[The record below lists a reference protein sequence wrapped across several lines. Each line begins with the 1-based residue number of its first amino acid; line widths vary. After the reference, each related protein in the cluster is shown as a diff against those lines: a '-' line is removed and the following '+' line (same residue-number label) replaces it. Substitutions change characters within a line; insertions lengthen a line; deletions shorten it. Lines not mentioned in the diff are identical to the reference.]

1 MIISVPLFMILG
13 LSVMHDNAV
22 SRLRHYRLSLSTR
35 PFKARGF
42 RTKRCAFCLLP
53 EHLCLCDTIIA
64 QEAKSQFC
72 LLMYDTEVMKPSN
85 TGKLIAD
92 VLPNTQAFL
101 WSRTQPEQALL
112 EIIKAPERQAYIV
125 FPETYASNE
134 RIVYNQLPINSKP
147 PLFILL
153 DGTWSEAR
161 KMFRKS
167 PYLDLLPIFSLN
179 KASKC
184 EYKLRHAA
192 REDQHCTAEVA
203 ASILEQVGDISAS
216 QQLFSHFSYF
226 RQQYLRGK
234 PDRSQAK
241 EI

>member
-1 MIISVPLFMILG
+1 
-13 LSVMHDNAV
+13 MHDNAV
-22 SRLRHYRLSLSTR
+22 SRLRQYRLSVSTR

-42 RTKRCAFCLLP
+42 RIKRCGFCLLP
-53 EHLCLCDTIIA
+53 EKQCLCGTIVS
-64 QEAKSQFC
+64 QPAKSQFC

-92 VLPNTQAFL
+92 VLPDTQAFL
-101 WSRTQPEQALL
+101 WSRTTPEPALL
-112 EIIKAPERQAYIV
+112 DLINTPDKQAYVV
-125 FPETYASNE
+125 FPESYASSE
-134 RIVYNQLPINSKP
+134 RVVYNQLPINSKP

-167 PYLDLLPIFSLN
+167 PYLDSLPIFSLN
-179 KASKC
+179 EASKC
-184 EYKLRHAA
+184 DYVLRQAT

-203 ASILEQVGDISAS
+203 ASILENVGDISAS

-226 RQQYLRGK
+226 RQQYLIGK
-234 PDRSQAK
+234 PDRRQAK
-241 EI
+241 EE